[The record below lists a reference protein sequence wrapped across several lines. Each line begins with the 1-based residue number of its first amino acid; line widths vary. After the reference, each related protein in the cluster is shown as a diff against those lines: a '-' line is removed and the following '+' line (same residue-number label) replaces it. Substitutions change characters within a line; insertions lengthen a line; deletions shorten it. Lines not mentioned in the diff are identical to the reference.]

1 MRLSKVRK
9 FCVAVLLC
17 LGLILSLI
25 LILPILFKDSA
36 LIQPIAFF
44 RLLFIDFADF
54 LIFLLPFWFFA
65 EALLV
70 FFRKAGSEGGRLLL
84 FALCPLTVLSVFAQ
98 TAGGRAPVLAARL
111 GGEDNHSA
119 WIFLNTILFL
129 VFAAETVLFVYYAYL
144 LVRQPSKRKS
154 FETK

>member
-54 LIFLLPFWFFA
+54 LSNFKF
-65 EALLV
+65 
-70 FFRKAGSEGGRLLL
+70 
-84 FALCPLTVLSVFAQ
+84 
-98 TAGGRAPVLAARL
+98 
-111 GGEDNHSA
+111 N
-119 WIFLNTILFL
+119 
-129 VFAAETVLFVYYAYL
+129 
-144 LVRQPSKRKS
+144 
-154 FETK
+154 